1 MNNTQRVFLSVKERI
16 SEFLTQKSYHG
27 HASGIELKAG
37 ELDNEFQVSVS
48 KPL

>member
-16 SEFLTQKSYHG
+16 WVFLTQKSYHG